1 MHQASNPKI
10 QTRITKF
17 FRDIADSLHNG
28 MKMTAMKPP
37 RVEAFFT
44 TTQKEGP
51 DQHKTNFLSHA
62 EVLESLKSLIEC
74 IEPNYYKTI
83 KACE

>member
-1 MHQASNPKI
+1 
-10 QTRITKF
+10 
-17 FRDIADSLHNG
+17 
-28 MKMTAMKPP
+28 MKPP

-44 TTQKEGP
+44 TTQKEAS

-62 EVLESLKSLIEC
+62 EVLESLKSLIGW